1 MEERE
6 VDLKKAVFIIALVS
20 LVIQSIQTKSLLAAD
35 DKFGIGLKAGFN
47 KLEGDWSQPRFN
59 PMGSFAISYAPIPY
73 FAIGAEINYS
83 LLMTKDGIKDLQFVP
98 VDSLPR
104 DPNKF
109 QTSSMP
115 VEFDFR
121 FNFSPRATVNPFA
134 SLGFGGVW
142 WDARYD
148 GKTVEQANE
157 EPSAQKTLSLLFKT
171 SGGIE
176 FNFNNGLALAIGA
189 DYRFTGTDW
198 LDQRPTGDMNDG
210 ITSVWAGLGYYFTRK
225 DPSDLDGDNIP
236 KELDLDLYRP
246 EDKNGFWDHD
256 GKPDFGKSAQKKK
269 APVVIH
275 YPVFRAE
282 EGRDLKIKAVI
293 TSEVPL
299 RTATVLYRTRG
310 TKKWKL
316 APLKNSSDMYYETVI
331 KGANITTAGLEY
343 CVIAVDNDLKGIGY
357 SGLPKRPI
365 RVKVEKSGR
374 NWRIVAGIVAFFGW
388 GAATY
393 IVMRKQN
400 I

>member
-1 MEERE
+1 
-6 VDLKKAVFIIALVS
+6 LKKAIFILALVS
-20 LVIQSIQTKSLLAAD
+20 LLVQPIFTNGLSAAD
-35 DKFGIGLKAGFN
+35 DKFGVGFRAGFN
-47 KLEGDWSQPRFN
+47 KLEGDWTQPRFN
-59 PMGSFAISYAPIPY
+59 PMGAFVLSYAPIPY
-73 FAIGAEINYS
+73 FEIGTQVNYS
-83 LLMTKDGIKDLQFVP
+83 LLKTLDSNKDLQFVP
-98 VDSLPR
+98 DVADTDPITKNL

-115 VEFDFR
+115 IEIDFR
-121 FNFSPRATVNPFA
+121 FNFSPRTTVNPFT
-134 SLGFGGVW
+134 SIGFGGLVW
-142 WDARYD
+142 NSTYD
-148 GKTVEQANE
+148 GATIQQPNEDPQEQ
-157 EPSAQKTLSLLFKT
+157 KGFSLLFKT
-171 SGGIE
+171 SGGLE
-176 FNFNNGLALAIGA
+176 FNFNNGLALSLGA

-210 ITSVWAGLGYYFTRK
+210 ITSVWAGLSYYFEKK
-225 DPSDLDGDNIP
+225 DPLDLDGDNIP
-236 KELDLDLYRP
+236 KNLDLDLYRP
-246 EDKNGFWDHD
+246 EDRNGFWDHD
-256 GKPDFGKSAQKKK
+256 GKPDFGKSAQTKK

-282 EGRDLKIKAVI
+282 EGRDLTIKAVI

-299 RTATVLYRTRG
+299 RTATVLYRTKG

-331 KGANITTAGLEY
+331 KGSNITTAGLEY

-365 RVKVEKSGR
+365 QVKVEKSGR